1 MSASRQLSPRRLI
14 IVLFCLS
21 NFYLCSVCLPNRYLS
36 NLAFAQ
42 RSNLVSRGLVTAG
55 QATGDQVTSDQVV
68 AERVLGDQW
77 KQIARRAG
85 IIFTGTVIA
94 TNHPPEASDQSIP
107 LAATI
112 PAEPPTVQLSFH
124 VERAIAGVDSGQVFT
139 IHEWVGASSMHRT
152 ISVGQHVLLFLYPP
166 SRLGFTSPVGGA
178 QGEVLLDSSGKNV
191 VDLKPSTMFKAL
203 NAPELSPPSTQT
215 RSAPAGTVTV
225 DQLERAIRGVRQS
238 RAD

>member
-1 MSASRQLSPRRLI
+1 LI

-21 NFYLCSVCLPNRYLS
+21 NFYIFNVCLSNLYLS
-36 NLAFAQ
+36 NFAFAQ
-42 RSNLVSRGLVTAG
+42 RSNMVSRGQVTAG
-55 QATGDQVTSDQVV
+55 QATGDQVASDQVV
-68 AERVLGDQW
+68 AERVMGGQW

-94 TNHPPEASDQSIP
+94 TNRPPAASDQSIP
-107 LAATI
+107 LAVTI
-112 PAEPPTVQLSFH
+112 PAEPPTIQLSFH
-124 VERAIAGVDSGQVFT
+124 VERAIAGVDSGHVFT

-152 ISVGQHVLLFLYPP
+152 MSVGQHVLLFLYPP

-178 QGEVLLDSSGKNV
+178 QGEVLLDSTGKNV
-191 VDLKPSTMFKAL
+191 VDLKPATMFKAL
-203 NAPELSPPSTQT
+203 NAPEFSTPSTQT
-215 RSAPAGTVTV
+215 RSTPARTVTV

>member
-1 MSASRQLSPRRLI
+1 VI

-21 NFYLCSVCLPNRYLS
+21 NFYLCNVCLPNRCLS

-42 RSNLVSRGLVTAG
+42 RSNLVSRDQAAG
-55 QATGDQVTSDQVV
+55 PATGDQVASDQVI
-68 AERVLGDQW
+68 AEHVLGDQW
-77 KQIARRAG
+77 KQIVRRAG
-85 IIFTGTVIA
+85 IIFAGTVIA
-94 TNHPPEASDQSIP
+94 TNHPPAASDQSIP

-112 PAEPPTVQLSFH
+112 PAELPTIQLSFH

-139 IHEWVGASSMHRT
+139 IHEWVGVSSMHRT

-191 VDLKPSTMFKAL
+191 VDLKPATMFKAL
-203 NAPELSPPSTQT
+203 NASEFSTPSTQT
-215 RSAPAGTVTV
+215 RSAPARTVTV

-238 RAD
+238 RGD

>member
-1 MSASRQLSPRRLI
+1 MFASRRLPPRRLI

-21 NFYLCSVCLPNRYLS
+21 NFYLCNVWLPNRYLS

-42 RSNLVSRGLVTAG
+42 RSNLVSRGQTAG
-55 QATGDQVTSDQVV
+55 QAAGEQVASDQAV

-77 KQIARRAG
+77 KQMARRAG

-94 TNHPPEASDQSIP
+94 TNHPPAASDQSIP
-107 LAATI
+107 LAAMI
-112 PAEPPTVQLSFH
+112 PAEPPTIQLSFQ

-178 QGEVLLDSSGKNV
+178 QGEVLLDSSGENV
-191 VDLKPSTMFKAL
+191 VDLKPATMFKAL
-203 NAPELSPPSTQT
+203 NAPEFSTPSTQT
-215 RSAPAGTVTV
+215 RSSPARTVTV

-238 RAD
+238 RGD